1 MNIASTAT
9 PSSLLSHS
17 GQLCC
22 SDNLKSLQV
31 LRTNPRIQ
39 WLAHP
44 FHYRHWKEKNTDF
57 TNCAALFV
65 QIQFAVL
72 PATLT
77 VRLKLAD
84 MGRWPAPLRPH
95 SYQGGAGLKNKPD
108 AYKLRLDRKLYCH
121 NPTKTLFI
129 FWSQTPHPYASSIIL
144 FSRQTPVCCC
154 RGMNRNILYRSTS
167 PFVKYIGLRECV
179 ADVYCYKLL

>member
-1 MNIASTAT
+1 M
-9 PSSLLSHS
+9 
-17 GQLCC
+17 
-22 SDNLKSLQV
+22 
-31 LRTNPRIQ
+31 
-39 WLAHP
+39 
-44 FHYRHWKEKNTDF
+44 
-57 TNCAALFV
+57 

-84 MGRWPAPLRPH
+84 AGRWPAPRRPH

-121 NPTKTLFI
+121 NSTKTLFT
-129 FWSQTPHPYASSIIL
+129 FWSAVLNASSIIL

-154 RGMNRNILYRSTS
+154 RGMNRNILDRSAS
-167 PFVKYIGLRECV
+167 PFVKYIGLRERV
-179 ADVYCYKLL
+179 ADVYGYKLTSQKKAQHSVATYFFHSKSVPVGLLC